1 MATLKQ
7 IRERLTKAFEPGGSA
22 QTEPAEKLK
31 VSPST
36 ISRYLRGDKMPAP
49 DTPANLCRILGISPA
64 YIPCA
69 E

>member
-1 MATLKQ
+1 MITLEQ
-7 IRERLTKAFEPGGSA
+7 IRERLIETIKQSGYTQTKL
-22 QTEPAEKLK
+22 AEKLK

-36 ISRYLRGDKMPAP
+36 ISHYLRGDKMPAP

>member
-7 IRERLTKAFEPGGSA
+7 IHERLTKAFEPGGSA
-22 QTEPAEKLK
+22 QTEPTEKLK
-31 VSPST
+31 VSLP
-36 ISRYLRGDKMPAP
+36 IIFRYLIGDKMPAP

>member
-1 MATLKQ
+1 MITLEQ
-7 IRERLTKAFEPGGSA
+7 IRKRLIETIKQSGSA

-31 VSPST
+31 VSLP
-36 ISRYLRGDKMPAP
+36 IIFRYLRGDKMPAP